1 MPIPTLPIVALDT
14 ANTFRAWLRRTN
26 NVIDLLNSNA
36 VLVAGGTANGVGG
49 IGAFTIGNTT
59 ETTSSLIIAGGKFGA
74 NATGVTLT
82 GTSVFGANVTVNS
95 SAANVAISSTAV
107 HLIPSTETYIGG
119 ANLYTNSVST
129 FNGSVTLTATT
140 PLTVGNVATFQSNV
154 AVNNSITSSN
164 TVYARSLLYNHASSL
179 ISATLSSTEYN
190 NYSPADLIDAIALNI
205 NPDTSDISITGLDQ
219 PSNMTTG
226 VRVLYLQNTNA
237 TYKITLRDANTSSTV
252 NNRFETGVGDVEIG
266 PKASISLVYSFATTK
281 WRLVGAPPSGL
292 ISSLSVAGNV
302 AVTGSMT
309 VAANVAVDTNV
320 LYIDTTNNRVG
331 VNIVPTSPLH
341 VNGAAVFNNTFSATG
356 ATNVL
361 STFGVTGAATFANT
375 LSVSGG
381 LTGAINALSTLGVTG
396 AVNALSTLG
405 VTGEFTPTAITETIV
420 DLGSVTSTVTIGPL
434 SSGTIFTAVMSSGFP
449 LAITLPS
456 VSGTAGKSFVLYLKT
471 PPSGTTSAVT
481 FVGAKWPDH
490 SPTPTIS
497 GLGTSAGML
506 DIFSF
511 VSDGTNWYGA
521 YSQGYT
527 V

>member
-1 MPIPTLPIVALDT
+1 MPTPPPLPITALDT
-14 ANTFRAWLRRTN
+14 ANTFRTWLTRTN
-26 NVIDLLNSNA
+26 TVIDLLNSNA
-36 VLVAGGTANGVGG
+36 VLVAGGTANGGG

-82 GTSVFGANVTVNS
+82 GTSIFGANVTVNS
-95 SAANVAISSTAV
+95 TAANVAVSSNVT
-107 HLIPSTETYIGG
+107 HLISENGSFVSG
-119 ANLYTNSVST
+119 SNLTVNSVST

-140 PLTVGNVATFQSNV
+140 PLTVGNNATFSSNV
-154 AVNNSITSSN
+154 TVANNTISSN
-164 TVYARSLLYNHASSL
+164 TVYARSLVYNHASSL
-179 ISATLSSTEYN
+179 IAATLSSAEYD
-190 NYSPADLIDAIALNI
+190 NYSPTGLIDAIALNI
-205 NPDTSDISITGLDQ
+205 NPDTSDISITGIDQ
-219 PSNMTTG
+219 PSNMSAG

-237 TYKITLRDANTSSTV
+237 TYKITLRDANTSSSAD
-252 NNRFETGVGDVEIG
+252 NRFETGVGDVEIG

-302 AVTGSMT
+302 AGTGSMT
-309 VAANVAVDTNV
+309 GAANVAVDTNV

-381 LTGAINALSTLGVTG
+381 MTGAVNALSTLGVTG

-405 VTGEFTPTAITETIV
+405 VTGEFTPTSITETIV
-420 DLGSVTSTVTIGPL
+420 ALGTVTSAYTLAIT
-434 SSGTIFTAVMSSGFP
+434 SGTIITAILTSGVACSF
-449 LAITLPS
+449 TLPS

-471 PPSGTTSAVT
+471 PSSGSVSGVT

-490 SPTPTIS
+490 SPTPTI
-497 GLGTSAGML
+497 TSTTGKL